1 MLGRSVQAVCM
12 RSTSHGSCVCKAWVE
27 FGVGEVLGSADKGDQ
42 EHDGEVGVQQGR
54 HQQCFHWHPELP
66 DRREQDHHNQSNQV
80 RHDLP
85 LFHRHCWWLKN
96 IAREF
101 CGQPAGHLA
110 NSDVY
115 PASSVVLQVSRCEKR
130 AVTFYLHCAES
141 PSYLYYP
148 ECSQCITYTSI
159 FLHNLCELT
168 YTGNILENVCALLV
182 MSIGW
187 RNKDNIV
194 ESVGQFPS

>member
-1 MLGRSVQAVCM
+1 MCLQGMSRVWGWRGPWQRWQRGSRAWWWGWCPARSS
-12 RSTSHGSCVCKAWVE
+12 STAFPLTSWTW
-27 FGVGEVLGSADKGDQ
+27 D
-42 EHDGEVGVQQGR
+42 
-54 HQQCFHWHPELP
+54 W
-66 DRREQDHHNQSNQV
+66 EQDHHNQSNQV
-80 RHDLP
+80 QHDLR
-85 LFHRHCWWLKN
+85 LFHRHCWWLEN

-101 CGQPAGHLA
+101 AGQPAGHLA

-159 FLHNLCELT
+159 FLRNLGELT
-168 YTGNILENVCALLV
+168 YTGNILWNMCVPFWWCQLVGAKRILLWN
-182 MSIGW
+182 M
-187 RNKDNIV
+187 
-194 ESVGQFPS
+194 

>member
-1 MLGRSVQAVCM
+1 MCLQSMSRVWGWRGPWQ
-12 RSTSHGSCVCKAWVE
+12 RGK
-27 FGVGEVLGSADKGDQ
+27 GVQ
-42 EHDGEVGVQQGR
+42 EHDGEVGVQHGR
-54 HQQCFHWHPELP
+54 HQQRFHWHPGLP

-80 RHDLP
+80 RHDLR
-85 LFHRHCWWLKN
+85 LFHRHCWWLEN

-101 CGQPAGHLA
+101 WGQPAGHLA

-130 AVTFYLHCAES
+130 AVTYYLHCAES

-159 FLHNLCELT
+159 FLRNLCELT
-168 YTGNILENVCALLV
+168 YTGNILWNMCVPFWWCQLV
-182 MSIGW
+182 GAIRITLW
-187 RNKDNIV
+187 NL
-194 ESVGQFPS
+194 